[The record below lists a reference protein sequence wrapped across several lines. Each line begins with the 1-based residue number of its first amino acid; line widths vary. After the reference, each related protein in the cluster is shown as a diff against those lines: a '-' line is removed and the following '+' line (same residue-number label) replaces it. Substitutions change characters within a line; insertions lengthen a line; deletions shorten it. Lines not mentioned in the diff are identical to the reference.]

1 MEEMDLDLLEIAGKK
16 YYIDINGVSNLIKID
31 KIDTIDDLLDTEEDS
46 TQDTRFGQIIDVPK
60 WEITRAMVETVLSE
74 NNQIDEGMGTQSMN
88 NELSIP
94 FKLAF
99 NTLIINK
106 IIKQYE

>member
-1 MEEMDLDLLEIAGKK
+1 MEDMDLELLEIGGKK
-16 YYIDINGVSNLIKID
+16 YYIDIDGVSNLIKID
-31 KIDTIDDLLDTEEDS
+31 KLDTVEDLLDS
-46 TQDTRFGQIIDVPK
+46 TDESNTNPPFGQIIDVPK

-74 NNQIDEGMGTQSMN
+74 NNPIDEGMGVEAMN

-94 FKLAF
+94 FKIAF

-106 IIKQYE
+106 IIKQHE